1 MTHLYDSSYFQY
13 YKRMADRLD
22 AESRL
27 LFPVTFGIFCTVYW
41 GYYYWSDTLQEHMKG
56 ATPYNVN
63 GEGT

>member
-1 MTHLYDSSYFQY
+1 
-13 YKRMADRLD
+13 MADRLD

-56 ATPYNVN
+56 ATPYNIN